1 MKSYLAL
8 SGVLVLAACAQ
19 PAETETEEAPM
30 EEVAAYDGSVAAGD
44 YMVEYTEGSGPFS
57 IDADGNWTSTDGEGN
72 ETSGTSEVVDGKIC
86 FTEEGAE
93 EAECWTNEAP
103 GEDGSFSSTSDA
115 GETVTVTPVA
125 EEAEEEAEG

>member
-8 SGVLVLAACAQ
+8 GAVLVLAACAQ
-19 PAETETEEAPM
+19 PAEEAEAPV

-44 YMVEYTEGSGPFS
+44 YTVDYGDGTAPFS
-57 IDADGNWTSTDGEGN
+57 IDADGNWTSVDEEGN
-72 ETSGTSEVVDGKIC
+72 PTEGTSAIVDGKIC
-86 FTEEGAE
+86 FTSAAEE

-115 GETVTVTPVA
+115 GETVTVTPA
-125 EEAEEEAEG
+125 AAGEEAAAEG